1 LRILIRTS
9 KWASLARR
17 LGSLAIPLTV
27 IPVLLHREHL
37 IPSDIFLIA
46 ALLAALVAA
55 LAVCVALIAFVRLW
69 FTGDK
74 GWGLTFAGLFLG
86 LLCLAPVAYFAMLAV
101 RYPPVT
107 DIATT
112 DRGRMPLVLEPDT
125 TLMPPPKL
133 LSLAQIDAIFPNVRT
148 RTYPLDAQQ
157 AYDIVLRMVTDRGWD
172 IRRQQAPTTP
182 TGTGQINARIV
193 TLFGWRE
200 EAVLLITGTA
210 EGVNVDMRSAS
221 VNAVHDFGS
230 NGQRVEDFLVALD
243 TEITTLLRDNP
254 NADQPVEA
262 DPDDGATDDGAPVNQ
277 APTPSQRPPAAE
289 DAPDEIVDR
298 G

>member
-1 LRILIRTS
+1 MRILIRTS
-9 KWASLARR
+9 KWAILARR

-46 ALLAALVAA
+46 AALAALVAA
-55 LAVCVALIAFVRLW
+55 LAVCAALIAFVRLW

-74 GWGLTFAGLFLG
+74 GWGLTFSGLFLG
-86 LLCLAPVAYFAMLAV
+86 LLCLVPVGYLAMLAV
-101 RYPPVT
+101 HYPPVT

-133 LSLAQIDAIFPNVRT
+133 LSTAQIDAIFPNVRT

-172 IRRQQAPTTP
+172 IRRQQAPATP
-182 TGTGQINARIV
+182 TGIGQINARIV

-200 EAVLLITGTA
+200 EAVLLISGTA
-210 EGVNVDMRSAS
+210 DGVSVDMRSAS
-221 VNAVHDFGS
+221 INALHDFGS
-230 NGQRVEDFLVALD
+230 NGQRIEDFLVALD

-262 DPDDGATDDGAPVNQ
+262 DPDDGAGDEGVPANQ
-277 APTPSQRPPAAE
+277 APTPSQRPPAD
-289 DAPDEIVDR
+289 DAPDEVVDR